1 MAKKPHLKLH
11 NDGSMS
17 YRVDAWSNPISGQGI
32 PGIDKSLGQV
42 LSPAFSH
49 LMHNNQQVLTNIYL
63 SDWLARKI
71 CDLPA
76 EDATRKF
83 IEITGL
89 DGEDKKRV
97 ESMLDDMGLRASVRK
112 GISWSRLFGGAGV
125 LKVYDDSRP
134 PESPPSETA
143 AIIDLVPLDRWSLS
157 VDEIDLDPESPH
169 YGRALNYVARNGVTY
184 HRDRIAPFYGC
195 PVPYDTQIE
204 LQGWGGS
211 YVAMAWS
218 AIAAYNETLQDASF
232 LLKESGIGIL
242 SVPNLTAAQSMG
254 MTASQAVMNRANAFN
269 QGKSIYRAAVVDKEE
284 NFGFVNRSLQGI
296 PDFVDR
302 FATAVAGATGLSEM
316 MLFGKSPAGLNAS
329 QEEIL
334 SVYYDK
340 IAAIQEGDPA
350 ALVQSCIDNVKMQTG
365 LDFDWKWAELSAMSP
380 DKKATSMASVA
391 TAIAT
396 LEQSAALTPNE
407 VRNLAN
413 DSGLFSLEELP
424 EDDDNSNDD
433 PLGLNSLGGGNG
445 TNGIS
450 ETTGSA
456 EAGQAEA

>member
-1 MAKKPHLKLH
+1 MAKKPHIKLH

-17 YRVDAWSNPISGQGI
+17 YRVDAWANPISGQGM
-32 PGIDKSLGQV
+32 PGIDKSLGQI

-49 LMHNNQQVLTNIYL
+49 LLHNNQQVLTNIYL

-97 ESMLDDMGLRASVRK
+97 EAILDEMGLRASVRK
-112 GISWSRLFGGAGV
+112 GIAWSRLFGGAGV
-125 LKVYDDSRP
+125 LKVYDDTRST
-134 PESPPSETA
+134 ELPPSESA
-143 AIIDLVPLDRWSLS
+143 SIIDLIPLDRWSLS
-157 VDEIDLDPESPH
+157 VSEIDDNPESAH
-169 YGRALNYVARNGVTY
+169 YGRALNYVARNGVKY

-195 PVPYDTQIE
+195 SVPYDTQIE

-211 YVAMAWS
+211 YVAMAWP
-218 AIAAYNETLQDASF
+218 AISAYNETLQDASF
-232 LLKESGIGIL
+232 LLKESGVGVL
-242 SVPNLTAAQSMG
+242 TVPNLTAAQSMG
-254 MTASQAVMNRANAFN
+254 MTAAQAVMNRANVFN
-269 QGKSIYRAAVVDKEE
+269 QGKSIYRAAVLDSAEKFE
-284 NFGFVNRSLQGI
+284 FVNRSLQGI

-340 IAAIQEGDPA
+340 IAAIQEGDPTP
-350 ALVQSCIDNVKMQTG
+350 LVQACVDSVKASTG
-365 LDFDWKWAELSAMSP
+365 LEFDWKWAELSAMSP

-391 TAIAT
+391 TAIST

-407 VRNLAN
+407 VRELAN
-413 DSGLFSLEELP
+413 NTGLFSLEELP
-424 EDDDNSNDD
+424 EYGSDDD
-433 PLGLNSLGGGNG
+433 PLGLNSLGGENG
-445 TNGIS
+445 TNGIP
-450 ETTGSA
+450 EATGST
-456 EAGQAEA
+456 EA

>member
-17 YRVDAWSNPISGQGI
+17 YRMDAWANPVSGQGM
-32 PGIDKSLGQV
+32 PGIDKSTAQM
-42 LSPAFSH
+42 LSPAFAH
-49 LMHNNQQVLTNIYL
+49 LLHNNQQVLTNIYL

-83 IEITGL
+83 IEISGI
-89 DGEDKKRV
+89 DDEDKKRV
-97 ESMLDDMGLRASVRK
+97 ESMLDEMGLRASVRK
-112 GISWSRLFGGAGV
+112 GIAWSRLFGGAGV
-125 LKVYDDSRP
+125 LKVYDDTRP
-134 PESPPSETA
+134 PESPPSDTA
-143 AIIDLVPLDRWSLS
+143 AIIDLIPLDRWSLS
-157 VDEIDLDPESPH
+157 VSEIDDNPESAH
-169 YGRALNYVARNGVTY
+169 YGRALNYIARNGVKY

-195 PVPYDTQIE
+195 SVPYDTQIE

-232 LLKESGIGIL
+232 LLKESGVGIL
-242 SVPNLTAAQSMG
+242 TVPNLTAAQSMG
-254 MTASQAVMNRANAFN
+254 MTAAQAVMNRANVFN

-284 NFGFVNRSLQGI
+284 KFEFVNRSLQGI

-340 IAAIQEGDPA
+340 IAAIQEGDPTP
-350 ALVQSCIDNVKMQTG
+350 LVQACVDSVKASTG
-365 LDFDWKWAELSAMSP
+365 LEFDWKWAELSAMSP

-391 TAIAT
+391 TAIST
-396 LEQSAALTPNE
+396 VEGPAALAPNE
-407 VRNLAN
+407 VRELLNN
-413 DSGLFSLEELP
+413 TGLFNLDELP
-424 EDDDNSNDD
+424 EDEEEQD
-433 PLGLNSLGGGNG
+433 PLGLNSLGGENG
-445 TNGIS
+445 TNGIP
-450 ETTGSA
+450 EATGSA
-456 EAGQAEA
+456 EAGQAQA

>member
-17 YRVDAWSNPISGQGI
+17 YRMDAWANPVSGQGM
-32 PGIDKSLGQV
+32 PGIDKSTAQM
-42 LSPAFSH
+42 LSPAFAH
-49 LMHNNQQVLTNIYL
+49 LLHNNQQVLTNIYL

-76 EDATRKF
+76 DDATRKF

-97 ESMLDDMGLRASVRK
+97 ESMLDEIGLRAAVRK
-112 GISWSRLFGGAGV
+112 GIAWSRLFGGAGV
-125 LKVYDDSRP
+125 LKVYDDARS
-134 PESPPSETA
+134 PELSPSGTA
-143 AIIDLVPLDRWSLS
+143 AIIDLIPLDRWSLS
-157 VDEIDLDPESPH
+157 VSEIDDNPESAH
-169 YGRALNYVARNGVTY
+169 YGRALNYIARNGVKY

-195 PVPYDTQIE
+195 SVPYDTQIE

-232 LLKESGIGIL
+232 LLKESGVGIL
-242 SVPNLTAAQSMG
+242 TVPNLTAAQSMG
-254 MTASQAVMNRANAFN
+254 MTAAQAVMNRANVFN
-269 QGKSIYRAAVVDKEE
+269 QGKSIYRAAVLDSAEKFE
-284 NFGFVNRSLQGI
+284 FVNRSLQGI

-340 IAAIQEGDPA
+340 IAAIQEGDPTP
-350 ALVQSCIDNVKMQTG
+350 LVQACVDSVKASTG
-365 LDFDWKWAELSAMSP
+365 LEFDWKWAELSAMSP

-391 TAIAT
+391 TAIST

-407 VRNLAN
+407 VRELAN
-413 DSGLFSLEELP
+413 NTGLFSLEELP
-424 EDDDNSNDD
+424 EDGSDDD
-433 PLGLNSLGGGNG
+433 PLGLNSLGGENG
-445 TNGIS
+445 TNGIP
-450 ETTGSA
+450 EATGST

>member
-17 YRVDAWSNPISGQGI
+17 YRMDAWANPVSGQGI
-32 PGIDKSLGQV
+32 PGIDKSTAQM
-42 LSPAFSH
+42 LSPAFAH
-49 LMHNNQQVLTNIYL
+49 LLHNNQQVLTNIYL

-83 IEITGL
+83 IEISGL
-89 DGEDKKRV
+89 DDEGKKRV
-97 ESMLDDMGLRASVRK
+97 ESMLDEMGLRASVRK
-112 GISWSRLFGGAGV
+112 GIAWSRLFGGAGV
-125 LKVYDDSRP
+125 LKVYDDTRS
-134 PESPPSETA
+134 PELPPSDSA
-143 AIIDLVPLDRWSLS
+143 AIIDLIPLDRWSLS
-157 VDEIDLDPESPH
+157 VSEIDDNPESAH
-169 YGRALNYVARNGVTY
+169 YGRALNYIARNGVKY

-195 PVPYDTQIE
+195 SVPYDTQIE

-232 LLKESGIGIL
+232 LLKESGVGIL
-242 SVPNLTAAQSMG
+242 TVPNLTAAQSMG
-254 MTASQAVMNRANAFN
+254 MTAAQAVMNRANVFN
-269 QGKSIYRAAVVDKEE
+269 QGKSIYRAAVLDSAEKFE
-284 NFGFVNRSLQGI
+284 FVNRSLQGI

-340 IAAIQEGDPA
+340 IAAIQEGDPTP
-350 ALVQSCIDNVKMQTG
+350 LVQACVDSVKVSTG
-365 LDFDWKWAELSAMSP
+365 LEFDWKWAELSAMPP

-391 TAIAT
+391 TAIST

-407 VRNLAN
+407 VRELAN
-413 DSGLFSLEELP
+413 NTGLFSLEELP
-424 EDDDNSNDD
+424 EDGSDDD
-433 PLGLNSLGGGNG
+433 PLGLNSLGGENG
-445 TNGIS
+445 TNGIP
-450 ETTGSA
+450 EATGSA
-456 EAGQAEA
+456 EAGQAQA

>member
-17 YRVDAWSNPISGQGI
+17 YRMDAWANQVSGQGM
-32 PGIDKSLGQV
+32 PGIDKSLGQI

-49 LMHNNQQVLTNIYL
+49 LLHNNQQVLTNIYL

-83 IEITGL
+83 IEISGL

-97 ESMLDDMGLRASVRK
+97 ESMLDKMGLRASVRK
-112 GISWSRLFGGAGV
+112 GIAWSRLFGGAGV
-125 LKVYDDSRP
+125 LKVYDDTRS
-134 PESPPSETA
+134 PELPPSETA
-143 AIIDLVPLDRWSLS
+143 SIIDLIPLDRWSLS
-157 VDEIDLDPESPH
+157 VSEIDDNPESAH
-169 YGRALNYVARNGVTY
+169 YGRALNYVARNGVKY
-184 HRDRIAPFYGC
+184 HRDRISPFYGC
-195 PVPYDTQIE
+195 SVPYDTQIE

-232 LLKESGIGIL
+232 LLKESGVGIL
-242 SVPNLTAAQSMG
+242 TVPNLTTAQSMG
-254 MTASQAVMNRANAFN
+254 MTAAQAVMNRANVFN
-269 QGKSIYRAAVVDKEE
+269 QGKSIYRAAVLDSAEKFE
-284 NFGFVNRSLQGI
+284 FVNRSLQGI

-302 FATAVAGATGLSEM
+302 FATAVAGATGLSEL

-340 IAAIQEGDPA
+340 IAAIQEGDPTP
-350 ALVQSCIDNVKMQTG
+350 LVQSCIDSVKNETG
-365 LDFDWKWAELSAMSP
+365 LDFDWKWAELSATSP

-391 TAIAT
+391 TAIST

-413 DSGLFSLEELP
+413 DTGLFSLEELP

-433 PLGLNSLGGGNG
+433 PLGLNLLGGENG
-445 TNGIS
+445 TNGIP

-456 EAGQAEA
+456 EA

>member
-1 MAKKPHLKLH
+1 MAKKPHIKIH

-17 YRVDAWSNPISGQGI
+17 YRMDAWANPVSGQGI
-32 PGIDKSLGQV
+32 PGIDKSTAQM
-42 LSPAFSH
+42 LSPAFAH
-49 LMHNNQQVLTNIYL
+49 LLHNNQQVLTNIYL

-97 ESMLDDMGLRASVRK
+97 ESILDEMGLRAAVRK
-112 GISWSRLFGGAGV
+112 GIAWSRLFGGAGV
-125 LKVYDDSRP
+125 LKVYDDSSS
-134 PESPPSETA
+134 PELPPSETA
-143 AIIDLVPLDRWSLS
+143 SIIDLIPLDRWSLS
-157 VDEIDLDPESPH
+157 VSEIDYNPESAH
-169 YGRALNYVARNGVTY
+169 YGRALNYIARNGVKY

-195 PVPYDTQIE
+195 SVPYDTQIE

-232 LLKESGIGIL
+232 LLKESGVGIL
-242 SVPNLTAAQSMG
+242 TVPGLTTAQSMG
-254 MTASQAVMNRANAFN
+254 MTASQAVMNRANIFN
-269 QGKSIYRAAVVDKEE
+269 QGKSIYRAAVLDSAEKFE
-284 NFGFVNRSLQGI
+284 FVNRSLQGI

-340 IAAIQEGDPA
+340 IAAIQEGDPTP
-350 ALVQSCIDNVKMQTG
+350 LVQSCVDSVKNETG
-365 LDFDWKWAELSAMSP
+365 LDFDWKWAELSAISP

-391 TAIAT
+391 TAIST
-396 LEQSAALTPNE
+396 IEQPAALTPNE

-413 DSGLFSLEELP
+413 DTGLFSLEELP

-433 PLGLNSLGGGNG
+433 PLGLNSLGGENG
-445 TNGIS
+445 TNGIP
-450 ETTGSA
+450 ETTGST
-456 EAGQAEA
+456 EAGQA

>member
-17 YRVDAWSNPISGQGI
+17 YRMDAWANPVSGQGI
-32 PGIDKSLGQV
+32 PGIDKSTAQM
-42 LSPAFSH
+42 LSPAFAH
-49 LMHNNQQVLTNIYL
+49 LLHNNQQALTNIYL

-83 IEITGL
+83 IEISGI
-89 DGEDKKRV
+89 DDEDKKRV
-97 ESMLDDMGLRASVRK
+97 ESMLDGMGLRASVRK
-112 GISWSRLFGGAGV
+112 GIAWSRLFGGAGV
-125 LKVYDDSRP
+125 LKVYDDTRP

-143 AIIDLVPLDRWSLS
+143 AIIDLIPLDRWSLS
-157 VDEIDLDPESPH
+157 VSEIDDNPESAH
-169 YGRALNYVARNGVTY
+169 YGRALNYIARNGVKY

-195 PVPYDTQIE
+195 SVPYDTQIE

-232 LLKESGIGIL
+232 LLKESGVGVL
-242 SVPNLTAAQSMG
+242 SVPGLTAIQAYGTTAAQS
-254 MTASQAVMNRANAFN
+254 VMNRANIFN
-269 QGKSIYRAAVVDKEE
+269 QGKSIYRAAVLDSEE
-284 NFGFVNRSLQGI
+284 KFEFVNRSLQGI

-340 IAAIQEGDPA
+340 IAAIQEGDPTP
-350 ALVQSCIDNVKMQTG
+350 LVQACVDSVKASTG
-365 LDFDWKWAELSAMSP
+365 LEFDWKWAELSAMSP

-391 TAIAT
+391 TAIST
-396 LEQSAALTPNE
+396 VEGPAALAPNE
-407 VRNLAN
+407 VRELLNN
-413 DSGLFSLEELP
+413 TGLFNLDELP
-424 EDDDNSNDD
+424 EDEEEQD
-433 PLGLNSLGGGNG
+433 PLGLNSLGGENG
-445 TNGIS
+445 TNGIP
-450 ETTGSA
+450 EATGST
-456 EAGQAEA
+456 EAGQA

>member
-17 YRVDAWSNPISGQGI
+17 YRVDAWANPVSGQGM
-32 PGIDKSLGQV
+32 PGIDKSTAQI
-42 LSPAFSH
+42 LSPAFAH

-76 EDATRKF
+76 DDATRKF
-83 IEITGL
+83 IEISGL

-97 ESMLDDMGLRASVRK
+97 ESMLDEMGLRASVRK
-112 GISWSRLFGGAGV
+112 GIAWSRLFGGAGV
-125 LKVYDDSRP
+125 LKVYDDTRS
-134 PESPPSETA
+134 PELPPSETA
-143 AIIDLVPLDRWSLS
+143 SIIDLIPLDRWSLS
-157 VDEIDLDPESPH
+157 VSEIDDNPESAH
-169 YGRALNYVARNGVTY
+169 YGRALNYIARNGVKY

-195 PVPYDTQIE
+195 SVPYDTQIE

-232 LLKESGIGIL
+232 LLKESGVGIL
-242 SVPNLTAAQSMG
+242 TVPGLTTAQSMG
-254 MTASQAVMNRANAFN
+254 MTASQAVMNRANTFN
-269 QGKSIYRAAVVDKEE
+269 QGKSIYRAAVLDKEE
-284 NFGFVNRSLQGI
+284 SFNFVNRSLQGI

-340 IAAIQEGDPA
+340 IGAIQEGDPTP
-350 ALVQSCIDNVKMQTG
+350 LVQACVDSVKASTG
-365 LDFDWKWAELSAMSP
+365 LEFDWKWADLSTMSP

-391 TAIAT
+391 TAIST

-413 DSGLFSLEELP
+413 DTGLFSLEELP
-424 EDDDNSNDD
+424 GDEEEQD
-433 PLGLNSLGGGNG
+433 PLGLNSLGGENG
-445 TNGIS
+445 TNGIP
-450 ETTGSA
+450 EATGST
-456 EAGQAEA
+456 EA

>member
-17 YRVDAWSNPISGQGI
+17 YRMDAWANPISGQGI
-32 PGIDKSLGQV
+32 PGIDKSTAQM
-42 LSPAFSH
+42 LSPAFAH
-49 LMHNNQQVLTNIYL
+49 LLHNNQQVLTNIYL

-83 IEITGL
+83 IEISGI
-89 DGEDKKRV
+89 DDENKKRV
-97 ESMLDDMGLRASVRK
+97 ESMLDGMGLRASVRK

-125 LKVYDDSRP
+125 LKVYDDTRP

-143 AIIDLVPLDRWSLS
+143 AIIDLIPLDRWSLS
-157 VDEIDLDPESPH
+157 VSEIDDNPESAH
-169 YGRALNYVARNGVTY
+169 YGRALNYIARNGVKY

-195 PVPYDTQIE
+195 SVPYDTQIE

-232 LLKESGIGIL
+232 LLKESGVGIL
-242 SVPNLTAAQSMG
+242 TVPNLTAAQSMG
-254 MTASQAVMNRANAFN
+254 MTAAQAVMNRANVFN

-284 NFGFVNRSLQGI
+284 KFEFVNRSLQGI

-340 IAAIQEGDPA
+340 IAAIQEGDPTP
-350 ALVQSCIDNVKMQTG
+350 LVQACVDSVKATTG
-365 LDFDWKWAELSAMSP
+365 LEFDWKWAELSAMSP

-391 TAIAT
+391 TAIST
-396 LEQSAALTPNE
+396 VEGPAALAPNE
-407 VRNLAN
+407 VRELLNN
-413 DSGLFSLEELP
+413 TGLFNLDELP
-424 EDDDNSNDD
+424 EDEEEQD
-433 PLGLNSLGGGNG
+433 PLGLNSLGGENG
-445 TNGIS
+445 TNAIP
-450 ETTGSA
+450 EATGST

>member
-11 NDGSMS
+11 NDGSLS

-32 PGIDKSLGQV
+32 PGIDKSTAQM
-42 LSPAFSH
+42 LSPAFAH
-49 LMHNNQQVLTNIYL
+49 LLHNNQQVLTNIYL

-97 ESMLDDMGLRASVRK
+97 ESMLDKMGLRASVRK
-112 GISWSRLFGGAGV
+112 GIAWSRLFGGAGV
-125 LKVYDDSRP
+125 LKVYDDTRS
-134 PESPPSETA
+134 PELPPSETA
-143 AIIDLVPLDRWSLS
+143 SIIDLIPLDRWSLS
-157 VDEIDLDPESPH
+157 VSEIDDNPESAH
-169 YGRALNYVARNGVTY
+169 YGRALNYIARNGVKY

-195 PVPYDTQIE
+195 SVPYDTQIE

-232 LLKESGIGIL
+232 LLKESGVGIL
-242 SVPNLTAAQSMG
+242 TVPNLTAAQSMG
-254 MTASQAVMNRANAFN
+254 MTAAQAVMNRANVFN
-269 QGKSIYRAAVVDKEE
+269 QGKSIYRAAVLDSAEKFE
-284 NFGFVNRSLQGI
+284 FINRSLQGI

-302 FATAVAGATGLSEM
+302 FATAVAGATGLSEL

-340 IAAIQEGDPA
+340 IAAIQEGDPTP
-350 ALVQSCIDNVKMQTG
+350 LVQSCIDSVKNETG

-391 TAIAT
+391 TAIST

-413 DSGLFSLEELP
+413 DTGLFSLEELP

-433 PLGLNSLGGGNG
+433 PLGINSLGGENG
-445 TNGIS
+445 TNGIP
-450 ETTGSA
+450 EATGSA
-456 EAGQAEA
+456 ETGQA

>member
-1 MAKKPHLKLH
+1 M
-11 NDGSMS
+11 
-17 YRVDAWSNPISGQGI
+17 
-32 PGIDKSLGQV
+32 
-42 LSPAFSH
+42 
-49 LMHNNQQVLTNIYL
+49 
-63 SDWLARKI
+63 
-71 CDLPA
+71 
-76 EDATRKF
+76 
-83 IEITGL
+83 
-89 DGEDKKRV
+89 
-97 ESMLDDMGLRASVRK
+97 RK
-112 GISWSRLFGGAGV
+112 GIAWSRLFGGAGV

-134 PESPPSETA
+134 PESTPSETA
-143 AIIDLVPLDRWSLS
+143 SIIDLIPLDRWSLS

-169 YGRALNYVARNGVTY
+169 YGRALNYVARNGVKY

-195 PVPYDTQIE
+195 SVPYDTQIE

-232 LLKESGIGIL
+232 LLKESGVGIL
-242 SVPNLTAAQSMG
+242 TVPGLTNAQSMG
-254 MTASQAVMNRANAFN
+254 MTASQAVMNRANTFN
-269 QGKSIYRAAVVDKEE
+269 QGKSIYRAAVLDSAEKFE
-284 NFGFVNRSLQGI
+284 FVNRSLQGI

-340 IAAIQEGDPA
+340 IAAIQEGDPS
-350 ALVQSCIDNVKMQTG
+350 ALVQSCIDSVKNETG

-391 TAIAT
+391 TAIST

-413 DSGLFSLEELP
+413 DTGLFSLEEIP
-424 EDDDNSNDD
+424 EDEEEQD
-433 PLGLNSLGGGNG
+433 PLGLNSLGGENG
-445 TNGIS
+445 TNGIP
-450 ETTGSA
+450 EATGSTK
-456 EAGQAEA
+456 AGQEEA

>member
-17 YRVDAWSNPISGQGI
+17 YRMDAWANPVSGQGM
-32 PGIDKSLGQV
+32 PGIDKSTAQM
-42 LSPAFSH
+42 LSPAFAH
-49 LMHNNQQVLTNIYL
+49 LLHNNQQVLTNIYL

-97 ESMLDDMGLRASVRK
+97 ESMLDKMGLRASVRK
-112 GISWSRLFGGAGV
+112 GIAWSRLFGGAGV
-125 LKVYDDSRP
+125 LKVYDDSRS
-134 PESPPSETA
+134 PELPPSESA
-143 AIIDLVPLDRWSLS
+143 SIIDLIPLDRWSLS

-169 YGRALNYVARNGVTY
+169 YGRALNYVARNDVKY

-195 PVPYDTQIE
+195 SVPYDTQIE

-232 LLKESGIGIL
+232 LLKESGVGIL
-242 SVPNLTAAQSMG
+242 TVPNLTAAQSMG
-254 MTASQAVMNRANAFN
+254 MTAAQAVMNRANVFN
-269 QGKSIYRAAVVDKEE
+269 QGKSIYRAAVLDSAEKFE
-284 NFGFVNRSLQGI
+284 FINRSLQGI

-302 FATAVAGATGLSEM
+302 FATAVAGATGLSEL

-340 IAAIQEGDPA
+340 IAAIQEGDPTP
-350 ALVQSCIDNVKMQTG
+350 LVQACVDSVKTSTG
-365 LDFDWKWAELSAMSP
+365 LEFDWKWADLSAMSP

-391 TAIAT
+391 TAIST
-396 LEQSAALTPNE
+396 VEGPAALAPNE
-407 VRNLAN
+407 VRELLNN
-413 DSGLFSLEELP
+413 TGLFNLEELP
-424 EDDDNSNDD
+424 EDEEEQD
-433 PLGLNSLGGGNG
+433 PLGLNSLGGENG
-445 TNGIS
+445 TNGIP
-450 ETTGSA
+450 EATGST

>member
-17 YRVDAWSNPISGQGI
+17 YRMDAWANPVSGQGI
-32 PGIDKSLGQV
+32 PGIDKSTAQM
-42 LSPAFSH
+42 LSPAFAH
-49 LMHNNQQVLTNIYL
+49 LLHNNQQVLTNIYL

-83 IEITGL
+83 IEISGI
-89 DGEDKKRV
+89 DDEDKKRV
-97 ESMLDDMGLRASVRK
+97 ESMLDGMGLRASVRK
-112 GISWSRLFGGAGV
+112 GIAWSRLFGGAGV
-125 LKVYDDSRP
+125 LKVYDDTRP
-134 PESPPSETA
+134 PESPPSDTS
-143 AIIDLVPLDRWSLS
+143 AIIDLIPLDRWSLS
-157 VDEIDLDPESPH
+157 VSEIDDNPESAH
-169 YGRALNYVARNGVTY
+169 YGRALNYIARNGVKY

-195 PVPYDTQIE
+195 SVPYDTQIE

-232 LLKESGIGIL
+232 LLKESGVGIL
-242 SVPNLTAAQSMG
+242 TVPNLTAAQSMG
-254 MTASQAVMNRANAFN
+254 ITAAQAVMNRANVFN

-284 NFGFVNRSLQGI
+284 KFEFVNRSLQGI
-296 PDFVDR
+296 PEFVDR
-302 FATAVAGATGLSEM
+302 FATAVAGATGMSEM

-340 IAAIQEGDPA
+340 IAAIQEGDPTP
-350 ALVQSCIDNVKMQTG
+350 LVQACVDSVKASTG
-365 LDFDWKWAELSAMSP
+365 LEFDWKWAELSAMSP

-391 TAIAT
+391 TAIST

-407 VRNLAN
+407 VRELAN
-413 DSGLFSLEELP
+413 NTGLFNLDELP
-424 EDDDNSNDD
+424 EDEEEQD
-433 PLGLNSLGGGNG
+433 PLGLNSLGGENG
-445 TNGIS
+445 TNGIP
-450 ETTGSA
+450 EATGSA
-456 EAGQAEA
+456 EAGQAQA

>member
-17 YRVDAWSNPISGQGI
+17 YRMDAWANPISGQGI
-32 PGIDKSLGQV
+32 PGIDKSTAQM
-42 LSPAFSH
+42 LSPAFAH
-49 LMHNNQQVLTNIYL
+49 LLHNNQQVLTNIYL

-97 ESMLDDMGLRASVRK
+97 ETMLDEMGLRASVRK
-112 GISWSRLFGGAGV
+112 GISWSRLFGGAVV
-125 LKVYDDSRP
+125 LKVYDDARS
-134 PESPPSETA
+134 PELPPSDTA
-143 AIIDLVPLDRWSLS
+143 AIIDLIPLDRWSLS
-157 VDEIDLDPESPH
+157 VSEIDDNPESAH
-169 YGRALNYVARNGVTY
+169 YGRALNYIARNGVKY

-195 PVPYDTQIE
+195 SVPYDTQIE

-232 LLKESGIGIL
+232 LLKESGVGIL
-242 SVPNLTAAQSMG
+242 TVPNLTAAQSMG
-254 MTASQAVMNRANAFN
+254 MTAAQAVMNRANVFN
-269 QGKSIYRAAVVDKEE
+269 QGKSIYRAAVLDSAEKFE
-284 NFGFVNRSLQGI
+284 FVNRSLQGI

-340 IAAIQEGDPA
+340 IAAIQEGDPTP
-350 ALVQSCIDNVKMQTG
+350 LVQACVDSVKASTG
-365 LDFDWKWAELSAMSP
+365 LEFDWKWAELSAMSP

-391 TAIAT
+391 TAIST

-407 VRNLAN
+407 VRELAN
-413 DSGLFSLEELP
+413 NTGLFNLDELP
-424 EDDDNSNDD
+424 EDEEEQD
-433 PLGLNSLGGGNG
+433 PLGLNSLGGENG
-445 TNGIS
+445 TNGIP
-450 ETTGSA
+450 EATGNA
-456 EAGQAEA
+456 EAGQA

>member
-17 YRVDAWSNPISGQGI
+17 YRMDAWANPVSGQGM
-32 PGIDKSLGQV
+32 PGIDKSTAQM
-42 LSPAFSH
+42 LSPAFAH
-49 LMHNNQQVLTNIYL
+49 LLHNNQQVLTNIYL

-83 IEITGL
+83 IEISGI
-89 DGEDKKRV
+89 DDEDKKRV
-97 ESMLDDMGLRASVRK
+97 ESMLDEMGLRASVRK
-112 GISWSRLFGGAGV
+112 GIAWSRLFGGAGV
-125 LKVYDDSRP
+125 LKVYDDTRP

-143 AIIDLVPLDRWSLS
+143 AIIDLIPLDRWSLS
-157 VDEIDLDPESPH
+157 VSEIDDNPESAH
-169 YGRALNYVARNGVTY
+169 YGRALNYIARNGVKY

-195 PVPYDTQIE
+195 SVPYDTQIE

-232 LLKESGIGIL
+232 LLKESGVGIL
-242 SVPNLTAAQSMG
+242 TVPNLTAAQSMG
-254 MTASQAVMNRANAFN
+254 MTAAQAVMNRANVFN

-284 NFGFVNRSLQGI
+284 KFEFVNRSLQGI

-340 IAAIQEGDPA
+340 IAAIQEGDPTP
-350 ALVQSCIDNVKMQTG
+350 LVQACVDSVKASTG
-365 LDFDWKWAELSAMSP
+365 LEFDWKWAELSAMSP

-391 TAIAT
+391 TAIST
-396 LEQSAALTPNE
+396 VEGPAALAPNE
-407 VRNLAN
+407 VRELLNN
-413 DSGLFSLEELP
+413 TGLFNLDELP
-424 EDDDNSNDD
+424 GDEEEQD
-433 PLGLNSLGGGNG
+433 PLGLNSLGGENG
-445 TNGIS
+445 TNGIP

-456 EAGQAEA
+456 ETGQAQA

>member
-17 YRVDAWSNPISGQGI
+17 YRMDAWANPVSGQGI
-32 PGIDKSLGQV
+32 PGIDKSTAQM
-42 LSPAFSH
+42 LSPAFAH
-49 LMHNNQQVLTNIYL
+49 LLHNNQQVLTNIYL

-83 IEITGL
+83 IEISGI
-89 DGEDKKRV
+89 DDEDKKRV
-97 ESMLDDMGLRASVRK
+97 ESMLDGMGLRASVRK
-112 GISWSRLFGGAGV
+112 GIAWSRLFGGAGV
-125 LKVYDDSRP
+125 LKVYDDTRP
-134 PESPPSETA
+134 PESQPSDTA
-143 AIIDLVPLDRWSLS
+143 TIIDLIPLDRWSLS
-157 VDEIDLDPESPH
+157 VDEIDMDPESAH
-169 YGRALNYVARNGVTY
+169 YGRALNYIARNGVKY

-195 PVPYDTQIE
+195 SVPYDTQIE

-232 LLKESGIGIL
+232 LLKESGVGIL
-242 SVPNLTAAQSMG
+242 TVPNLTAAQSMG
-254 MTASQAVMNRANAFN
+254 MTAAQAVMNRANVFN

-284 NFGFVNRSLQGI
+284 KFEFVNRSLQGI

-340 IAAIQEGDPA
+340 IAAIQEGDPTP
-350 ALVQSCIDNVKMQTG
+350 LVQACVDSVKVSTG
-365 LDFDWKWAELSAMSP
+365 LEFDWKWAELSAMSP

-391 TAIAT
+391 TAIST

-407 VRNLAN
+407 VRELAN
-413 DSGLFSLEELP
+413 NTGLFNLDELP
-424 EDDDNSNDD
+424 EGEGEQD
-433 PLGLNSLGGGNG
+433 PLGLNSLGGENG
-445 TNGIS
+445 TNGIP
-450 ETTGSA
+450 EATGSA
-456 EAGQAEA
+456 EAGQSQA

>member
-17 YRVDAWSNPISGQGI
+17 YRMDAWANPVSGQGI
-32 PGIDKSLGQV
+32 PGIDKSTAQM
-42 LSPAFSH
+42 LSPAFAH
-49 LMHNNQQVLTNIYL
+49 LLHNNQQVLTNIYL

-83 IEITGL
+83 IEISGI
-89 DGEDKKRV
+89 DDEDKKRV
-97 ESMLDDMGLRASVRK
+97 ESMLDEMGLRASVRK
-112 GISWSRLFGGAGV
+112 GIAWSRLFGGAGV
-125 LKVYDDSRP
+125 LKVYDDTRP

-143 AIIDLVPLDRWSLS
+143 AIIDLIPLDRWSLS
-157 VDEIDLDPESPH
+157 VSEIDDNPESAH
-169 YGRALNYVARNGVTY
+169 YGRALNYIARNGVKY

-195 PVPYDTQIE
+195 SVPYDTQIE

-232 LLKESGIGIL
+232 LLKESGVGIL
-242 SVPNLTAAQSMG
+242 TVPNLTNSQSMG
-254 MTASQAVMNRANAFN
+254 MTAAQAVMNRANVFN
-269 QGKSIYRAAVVDKEE
+269 QGKSIYRAAVLDSAERFE
-284 NFGFVNRSLQGI
+284 FVNRSLQGI

-340 IAAIQEGDPA
+340 IAAIQEGDPTP
-350 ALVQSCIDNVKMQTG
+350 LVQACVDSVKASTG
-365 LDFDWKWAELSAMSP
+365 LEFDWKWAELSAMSP

-391 TAIAT
+391 TAIST
-396 LEQSAALTPNE
+396 VEGPAALAPNE
-407 VRNLAN
+407 VRELLNN
-413 DSGLFSLEELP
+413 TGLFNLDELP
-424 EDDDNSNDD
+424 EDEEEQD
-433 PLGLNSLGGGNG
+433 PLGLNSLGGENG
-445 TNGIS
+445 TNGIP
-450 ETTGSA
+450 EATGSA
-456 EAGQAEA
+456 EAGHAQA